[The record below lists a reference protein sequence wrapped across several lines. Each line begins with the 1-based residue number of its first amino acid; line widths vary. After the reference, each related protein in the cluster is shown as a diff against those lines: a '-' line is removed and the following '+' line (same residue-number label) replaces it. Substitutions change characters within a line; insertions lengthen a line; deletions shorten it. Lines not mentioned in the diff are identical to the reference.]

1 MRIDGWRR
9 RLPGVVVVLTLA
21 GCAGT
26 GASTAG
32 GAAAVS
38 DIASVTGKWA
48 GLMEMPG
55 SQQRDDFVELR
66 VDESGAYRVVAA
78 RTIGVMDAR
87 GKVAISDG
95 QVVFKGDRGSQA
107 TATLYTEPTQS
118 QRTLLVEGAT
128 PSGRRFRARLQQQ
141 P

>member
-9 RLPGVVVVLTLA
+9 RLPGVVVILLLA

-32 GAAAVS
+32 GAAAIS
-38 DIASVTGKWA
+38 DIASVAGKWA

-55 SQQRDDFVELR
+55 SQQREEFVELR
-66 VDESGAYRVVAA
+66 VDESGTYRVVAA
-78 RTIGVMDAR
+78 RPIGVMDAH
-87 GKVAISDG
+87 GKVAVSDG
-95 QVVFKGDRGSQA
+95 QLLFEGDRGSQA
-107 TATLYTEPTQS
+107 RATLHTQPTQP

-128 PSGRRFRARLQQQ
+128 PSGRRFRAQLQQQ